1 MFNTKNT
8 EMKSNI
14 NAPSFN
20 KYSKNK
26 WNELSKNQEENIFT
40 TYSERELADKFYNGV
55 PDISTNNYNVYIDDE
70 TLQIDEKKIDPVIIP
85 NYTSKFDDIV
95 VNIYMSKNGLQLLSM
110 YNSFVPTEESVNIFL
125 EIHSDSNINTI
136 MRIKVS
142 PQIKDVSKIP
152 FVKLQ
157 YFVNMRNVRI
167 TAENFKNLIEKGALA
182 NRKSFLSW
190 LLRIKDSTFKNI
202 VEFFQGAAFN
212 KLGDFFEKDIA
223 KEIQK
228 LRLEEVDWNPA
239 VENYN
244 PFIVPAVVW
253 ENLKPFYNHSV
264 YDEPQKNFNAGE
276 NIIKGIFDKFFEI
289 VDSKKAEFTKII
301 STITSKLPESFAT
314 MLHKISQ
321 SFLNGLDSLKGQL
334 QQYTPYL
341 QFLAAKS
348 ISCVNALLCGIY
360 NSLIDIIAGIFSIIA
375 LLFKGLAALKDIHK
389 DPSIVADYVLEFFEQ
404 FSEAM
409 EKFEIDK
416 FLFEWVSFQIT
427 TTKKIYQW
435 ITTQAPN
442 ISLEQVYYYAGYIIG
457 LIIDIILETLL
468 TGGTAAAVRLIDKTL
483 EFMRSP
489 LKKMQEAMFAGISF
503 TGGILV
509 SLIDFVSEIFIKLKK
524 GAKAL
529 FDELK
534 IWIEEIFNVGKK
546 LRDFL
551 KEAYEDFFGQK
562 SRDFFEK
569 IGLRPTKYENGVFNM
584 CPIK

>member
-1 MFNTKNT
+1 
-8 EMKSNI
+8 MKSNI

-20 KYSKNK
+20 KFSKNK
-26 WNELSKNQEENIFT
+26 WKELSKNQEENIFT
-40 TYSERELADKFYNGV
+40 TYSERELANKFYGGV
-55 PDISTNNYNVYIDDE
+55 PDISTNNYNVYTDDE
-70 TLQIDEKKIDPVIIP
+70 TLQIYEKKIDPVIIP
-85 NYTSKFDDIV
+85 NYKSKFDDIV
-95 VNIYMSKNGLQLLSM
+95 VNIYMAKNGLQLLSM
-110 YNSFVPTEESVNIFL
+110 YNLFVPTEESINIFL
-125 EIHSDSNINTI
+125 EIHSDSNVNTI
-136 MRIKVS
+136 MRVKVS
-142 PQIKDVSKIP
+142 PQIKDLSKIP
-152 FVKLQ
+152 IVKLQ
-157 YFVNMRNVRI
+157 YFVNMHNVRI
-167 TAENFKNLIEKGALA
+167 TAENFKDLIEKEALA
-182 NRKSFLSW
+182 NRESFLSW
-190 LLRIKDSTFKNI
+190 LLQVKDSTFKNI
-202 VEFFQGAAFN
+202 VEFFQDVLFDG
-212 KLGDFFEKDIA
+212 LGDFFEEGIA
-223 KEIQK
+223 KKIQK

-244 PFIVPAVVW
+244 PFIVPPGVW

-276 NIIKGIFDKFFEI
+276 NIIKGVFDKFFEI
-289 VDSKKAEFTKII
+289 LDGKKTEFNKII
-301 STITSKLPESFAT
+301 SAIKGKLPENFAT
-314 MLHKISQ
+314 ILHQISQ
-321 SFLNGLDSLKGQL
+321 KFLSGLDSLKGQL

-348 ISCVNALLCGIY
+348 IKCVNALLCGVY
-360 NSLIDIIAGIFSIIA
+360 NSLIDIIAGIFSIIS
-375 LLFKGLAALKDIHK
+375 LLFKGLATLQDIQK

-416 FLFEWVSFQIT
+416 FLFEWISFQIT
-427 TTKKIYQW
+427 TAQKIYLW
-435 ITTQAPN
+435 IKTQAPN
-442 ISLEQVYYYAGYIIG
+442 ISLEQVFYYVGYIIG

-468 TGGTAAAVRLIDKTL
+468 TGGTASAVRLIDKTL
-483 EFMRSP
+483 DFMRSP

-503 TGGILV
+503 TGGLLV

-562 SRDFFEK
+562 SRDLFEK

>member
-1 MFNTKNT
+1 MEN
-8 EMKSNI
+8 NI
-14 NAPSFN
+14 NRPSFN
-20 KYSKNK
+20 KFSKNK
-26 WNELSKNQEENIFT
+26 WKELSKNQEENIFT
-40 TYSERELADKFYNGV
+40 TYSERELANKFYGGV
-55 PDISTNNYNVYIDDE
+55 PDISTNNYNVYTDDE
-70 TLQIDEKKIDPVIIP
+70 TLQIDEKKIDPVFIP
-85 NYTSKFDDIV
+85 NYKSKFDDIV
-95 VNIYMSKNGLQLLSM
+95 VNIYMAKNGLQLLSM

-125 EIHSDSNINTI
+125 EIHSDSNVNTI
-136 MRIKVS
+136 MRVKVS

-152 FVKLQ
+152 IVKLQ
-157 YFVNMRNVRI
+157 YLVNMHNVRI
-167 TAENFKNLIEKGALA
+167 TTENFKDLIEKEALA
-182 NRKSFLSW
+182 NRESFLSW
-190 LLRIKDSTFKNI
+190 LLQVKDSTFKSI
-202 VEFFQGAAFN
+202 VEFFQDVLFDG
-212 KLGDFFEKDIA
+212 LGDFFEEGIA
-223 KEIQK
+223 KNIQK

-239 VENYN
+239 VENYK
-244 PFIVPAVVW
+244 PFIVPPVVW
-253 ENLKPFYNHSV
+253 DNLKPFYNHSV

-276 NIIKGIFDKFFEI
+276 NIIKGVFDKFFEI
-289 VDSKKAEFTKII
+289 VDTKKAEFTKVI
-301 STITSKLPESFAT
+301 STINGKLPESFST
-314 MLHKISQ
+314 TLHKISQ

-348 ISCVNALLCGIY
+348 ISCVNALLCGVY

-375 LLFKGLAALKDIHK
+375 LLFKGLATLQDIQK

-416 FLFEWVSFQIT
+416 FLFEWISFQIT
-427 TTKKIYQW
+427 TAQKIYQW
-435 ITTQAPN
+435 LKAQAPN
-442 ISLEQVYYYAGYIIG
+442 ISLEQVFYYVGYIIG

-468 TGGTAAAVRLIDKTL
+468 TGGTAAAVRIIDKTL
-483 EFMRSP
+483 DFMRSP

-503 TGGILV
+503 TGGLLV
-509 SLIDFVSEIFIKLKK
+509 SFIDFVSEIFTKLKK

-534 IWIEEIFNVGKK
+534 IWIEEIFNVGMK

-562 SRDFFEK
+562 SRDLFEK